1 MPLPVPKLDDRT
13 FQDLVDEAK
22 RLIPR
27 YCPEW
32 TDHNVSDPG
41 ITLIELFAWM
51 VDILLYRLNQVP
63 DLHYIKLMEL
73 IGMRLHEPTA
83 AQVPVTFWLSAPQP
97 IDVVIPCGTE
107 VATEPYEGGESI
119 VFATNEDFTARV
131 PTLIHCFSGTG
142 DDEISL
148 HDLLPDL
155 QAYDRSFY
163 PFPSTPPQT
172 GDTFYLGLAQNLSH
186 HVLALSVTCELA
198 GGAGVDPEDPPW
210 VWEGWDGERWQVA
223 PIDFDQT
230 GGFNETGILQLF
242 VPRLDEK
249 EIQGATAYWV
259 RCRLEEPG
267 DRPAYSQ
274 APELGSIVPATMGGT
289 IPATHAI
296 TVENELLGRSD
307 GSPGQIFELRF
318 SPVLQR
324 HSGETLQVTAESG
337 EWVDWQEVGDFSNSA
352 GDDRHFTLDSVSGEI
367 RFGPSL
373 RQPDGDM
380 RVFGAIPAR
389 GSQIRF
395 SRYRYG
401 GGVIGNVQRGKLRV
415 LTSTM
420 PYVDRVQNRF
430 PAVGGTDVESI
441 QLAKTRAPS
450 IIRAQNRAVTAE
462 DYEFLTREAAREV
475 ARVRCIQPA
484 GRQGDPSPGT
494 VYLLVVPHV
503 QAQGYEINPDDLA
516 LSEDLKQQ
524 ILDYLDERRLLT
536 ARLEIREPEYIVV
549 TVEAQV
555 KAARHLSPER
565 VQQRVIQ
572 RLYAFL
578 NPYTGGENGRGWE
591 FGRDLFISDVYAAIQ
606 QTEGVQYVESVKLYE
621 VVRSGKDKA
630 RKRPMDRIEL
640 PVNSLLCSYSHMV
653 DVS

>member
-41 ITLIELFAWM
+41 VTLIELFAWM

-63 DLHYIKLMEL
+63 DLHYVKLMEL

-97 IDVVIPCGTE
+97 TDVVIPRGTE
-107 VATEPYEGGESI
+107 VATEPYEGGEAI

-131 PTLIHCFSGTG
+131 PTLVHCLTGTG
-142 DDEISL
+142 EDEKTL
-148 HDLLPDL
+148 NDVMPDL
-155 QAYDRSFY
+155 QAHDRSFY
-163 PFPSTPPQT
+163 PFPGTPPQT
-172 GDTFYLGLAQNLSH
+172 GDTLYLGLGQNLSH
-186 HVLALSVTCELA
+186 HVLALSVTCEIA

-210 VWEGWDGERWQVA
+210 VWEGWDGERWQEA
-223 PIDFDQT
+223 PVDFDQT

-242 VPRLDEK
+242 LPQLDEK
-249 EIQGATAYWV
+249 VIRGATGYWL

-267 DRPAYSQ
+267 ERPAYSQ
-274 APELGSIVPATMGGT
+274 APELSSIAPSTMGGT
-289 IPATHAI
+289 IPATHAV

-307 GSPGQIFELRF
+307 GSPGQIFQLRF
-318 SPVLQR
+318 SPVLER
-324 HSGETLQVTAESG
+324 RNGETLQVTDESG
-337 EWVDWQEVGDFSNSA
+337 EWVDWQEVADFSNSGA
-352 GDDRHFTLDSVSGEI
+352 EDTHFTLDSVSGEI

-380 RVFGAIPAR
+380 RVFGAIPPR
-389 GSQIRF
+389 GGQIRF
-395 SRYRYG
+395 SRYHCG
-401 GGVIGNVQRGKLRV
+401 GGVIGNVQKGKLRV

-430 PAVGGTDVESI
+430 PAVGGTDAESI
-441 QLAKTRAPS
+441 DLAKTRAPS

-462 DYEFLTREAAREV
+462 DYEFLTHEAAREV

-484 GRQGDPSPGT
+484 GREGDPSPGT

-503 QAQGYEINPDDLA
+503 QTEAHEINPDDLA
-516 LSEDLKQQ
+516 LPEGLKQQ
-524 ILDYLDERRLLT
+524 IMEYLDERRLLT
-536 ARLEIREPEYIVV
+536 VRLEIREPEYVV
-549 TVEAQV
+549 VSVEAEV
-555 KAARHLSPER
+555 KAVRHLSPER
-565 VQQRVIQ
+565 VQQRVAQ
-572 RLYAFL
+572 RLYSFL
-578 NPYTGGENGRGWE
+578 NPFTGGEEGQGWP
-591 FGRDLFISDVYAAIQ
+591 FGRDLFLSDVYSAIQ
-606 QTEGVQYVESVKLYE
+606 QTDGVQYVEQVKLYE

-640 PVNSLLCSYSHMV
+640 PANSLLCSYSHSV
-653 DVS
+653 VVQ